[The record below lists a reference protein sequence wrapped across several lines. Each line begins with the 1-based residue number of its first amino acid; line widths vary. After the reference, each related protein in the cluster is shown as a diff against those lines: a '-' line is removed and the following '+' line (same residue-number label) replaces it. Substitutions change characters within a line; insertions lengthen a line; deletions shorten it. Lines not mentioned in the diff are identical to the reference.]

1 MTASF
6 LGDTELNIER
16 KEAEAFLR
24 CFYERY
30 FIERELSMILS
41 ALAEDVVSVGVSAKT
56 SFGRE
61 EFAERLQ
68 KELEAMPGPQPYRVI
83 HTELRACGPHCW
95 MSFAELE
102 LRISVDERREALYD
116 MRLTMMLH
124 KTGGGWQIDSLHA
137 SEMPMQPGNGQLLSL
152 RFLEQREKPFLRGS
166 QDALNQII
174 SQLMPG
180 GIISSYIEEGFPLLA
195 ANEKLLQMAG
205 YVSYEEMHTDIAGL
219 LINSIHPEDRL
230 LVIEHVNTALSCG
243 KQFEVEYRM
252 KRQDGSY
259 IWVHDLG
266 RKTLG
271 EDGRET
277 IISVR
282 VDISE
287 NMDERRKLE
296 LETGID
302 ALTGAYNRKG
312 AAKQIA
318 QTMGEDVFWIYCIVD
333 LDNFKKVND
342 IYGHKQGDRV
352 LCYIADQ
359 LKSCFGHPG
368 TVYRLGG
375 DEFAFFVP
383 EYSDLESI
391 MVQLQQVMEEY
402 AWFLWEECP
411 NTNSTLSVG
420 GVYGSGRQDM
430 ELIYEEADKNLYQV
444 KKSGKG
450 KLCLTEWQETQSQ

>member
-1 MTASF
+1 MTGSF
-6 LGDTELNIER
+6 LGEMELNKER
-16 KEAEAFLR
+16 REAEDFLHA
-24 CFYERY
+24 FYERY
-30 FIERELSMILS
+30 FIERELGQILTM
-41 ALAEDVVSVGVSAKT
+41 LAEDVVSVGVSAKT
-56 SFGRE
+56 SFGRA
-61 EFAERLQ
+61 EFAEWMQ
-68 KELEAMPGPQPYRVI
+68 KELEAMPGPQPYRVL
-83 HTELRACGPHCW
+83 HTKLRGCGPHSW
-95 MSFAELE
+95 VSFAELE
-102 LRISVDERREALYD
+102 VRISVDERREALYD
-116 MRLTMMLH
+116 MRLTIVLH
-124 KTGGGWQIDSLHA
+124 KEEGAWQIDSLHT
-137 SEMPMQPGNGQLLSL
+137 SEMPLQRGDGQLLSL
-152 RFLEQREKPFLRGS
+152 QFIEQREKPFPRGR

-180 GIISSYIEEGFPLLA
+180 GIISSYIEEGFPLLT
-195 ANEKLLQMAG
+195 ANEQLLQMAG
-205 YVSYEEMHTDIAGL
+205 YVSYEELHADTAGL
-219 LINSIHPEDRL
+219 LINSIHPEDQQ
-230 LVIEHVNTALSCG
+230 LVIERINTALSCG

-266 RKTLG
+266 RKTQG
-271 EDGRET
+271 EGGRGT

-302 ALTGAYNRKG
+302 ALTGVYNRKG

-318 QTMGEDVFWIYCIVD
+318 QTMSEGVFWIYCIVD

-342 IYGHKQGDRV
+342 IYGHKQGDRI

-359 LKSCFGHPG
+359 LKGCFSHPG

-375 DEFAFFVP
+375 DEFALFIP

-411 NTNSTLSVG
+411 NTNSTLSIG
-420 GVYGSGRQDM
+420 GVYSSGRQDM
-430 ELIYEEADKNLYQV
+430 ELIYEKADRNLYQV

-450 KLCLTEWQETQSQ
+450 KLCLTEWEET